1 MHWSEMIADRIIRR
15 NPDKEEYVCAA
26 GISPSGSIH
35 IGNFRDIAT
44 SYFVVRALIKKGK
57 KAKLLF
63 SWDEFDRMRKVPVNV
78 AAIDDDMEK
87 YIYIFV
93 IMFVVVVIPIALY
106 VIFKPMFRQNKL
118 LNGIVN
124 YDTFMRK
131 FVFRIEITKEEF
143 YSQLKI
149 RNINDVLEYSLNED
163 CSVITFTM
171 YNKKYSYKIIVDDFN
186 ESIILRVEQIQ
197 ITSRPAFHINE
208 FFIKK
213 FNATPS
219 EFEKYS
225 F

>member
-1 MHWSEMIADRIIRR
+1 
-15 NPDKEEYVCAA
+15 
-26 GISPSGSIH
+26 
-35 IGNFRDIAT
+35 
-44 SYFVVRALIKKGK
+44 
-57 KAKLLF
+57 
-63 SWDEFDRMRKVPVNV
+63 
-78 AAIDDDMEK
+78 MEK

-106 VIFKPMFRQNKL
+106 IIFKPMFRQNKL

-124 YDTFMRK
+124 YDSFMRK
-131 FVFRIEITKEEF
+131 FVLRIEITKEEF

-171 YNKKYSYKIIVDDFN
+171 YNMKYSYKIIVDDFN

-197 ITSRPAFHINE
+197 ITSKPAFRINE

-213 FNATPS
+213 FNATPL

>member
-1 MHWSEMIADRIIRR
+1 
-15 NPDKEEYVCAA
+15 
-26 GISPSGSIH
+26 
-35 IGNFRDIAT
+35 
-44 SYFVVRALIKKGK
+44 
-57 KAKLLF
+57 
-63 SWDEFDRMRKVPVNV
+63 
-78 AAIDDDMEK
+78 MEK

-143 YSQLKI
+143 YSRLKI

-163 CSVITFTM
+163 CSVIIFTM
-171 YNKKYSYKIIVDDFN
+171 YNMKYSYKIIVDDFN

-197 ITSRPAFHINE
+197 ITSKPAFRINE

-213 FNATPS
+213 FNATPL

>member
-1 MHWSEMIADRIIRR
+1 
-15 NPDKEEYVCAA
+15 
-26 GISPSGSIH
+26 
-35 IGNFRDIAT
+35 
-44 SYFVVRALIKKGK
+44 
-57 KAKLLF
+57 
-63 SWDEFDRMRKVPVNV
+63 
-78 AAIDDDMEK
+78 MEK

-106 VIFKPMFRQNKL
+106 IIFKPMFRQNKL

-149 RNINDVLEYSLNED
+149 RNINDVLEYSLNDD

-171 YNKKYSYKIIVDDFN
+171 YNMKYSYKIIVDDFN

-197 ITSRPAFHINE
+197 ITSKPAFRINE

-213 FNATPS
+213 FNATPLG
-219 EFEKYS
+219 FEKYS

>member
-1 MHWSEMIADRIIRR
+1 
-15 NPDKEEYVCAA
+15 
-26 GISPSGSIH
+26 
-35 IGNFRDIAT
+35 
-44 SYFVVRALIKKGK
+44 
-57 KAKLLF
+57 
-63 SWDEFDRMRKVPVNV
+63 
-78 AAIDDDMEK
+78 MEK

-106 VIFKPMFRQNKL
+106 IIFKPMFRQNKL

-163 CSVITFTM
+163 CSVITFTI
-171 YNKKYSYKIIVDDFN
+171 YNMKYSYKIIVDDFN

-197 ITSRPAFHINE
+197 ITSKPAFRINE

-213 FNATPS
+213 FNATPL

>member
-1 MHWSEMIADRIIRR
+1 
-15 NPDKEEYVCAA
+15 
-26 GISPSGSIH
+26 
-35 IGNFRDIAT
+35 
-44 SYFVVRALIKKGK
+44 
-57 KAKLLF
+57 
-63 SWDEFDRMRKVPVNV
+63 
-78 AAIDDDMEK
+78 MEK
-87 YIYIFV
+87 YSYIFI

-106 VIFKPMFRQNKL
+106 IIFKPMFRQNKL

-171 YNKKYSYKIIVDDFN
+171 YNAKYSYKIIVDDFN

-197 ITSRPAFHINE
+197 ITSKPAFRINE

-213 FNATPS
+213 FNATPL

>member
-1 MHWSEMIADRIIRR
+1 ML
-15 NPDKEEYVCAA
+15 
-26 GISPSGSIH
+26 
-35 IGNFRDIAT
+35 
-44 SYFVVRALIKKGK
+44 SYSQGG
-57 KAKLLF
+57 
-63 SWDEFDRMRKVPVNV
+63 
-78 AAIDDDMEK
+78 DDMEK

-106 VIFKPMFRQNKL
+106 IIFKPVFRQNKL

-131 FVFRIEITKEEF
+131 FVFCISLTKEDF
-143 YSQLKI
+143 YAQLKVH
-149 RNINDVLEYSLNED
+149 NINDILEYSLNDD

-171 YNKKYSYKIIVDDFN
+171 YNMKYSYKIIVDDFN

-197 ITSRPAFHINE
+197 ITSKPAFRINE

-213 FNATPS
+213 FNATPL

>member
-1 MHWSEMIADRIIRR
+1 
-15 NPDKEEYVCAA
+15 
-26 GISPSGSIH
+26 
-35 IGNFRDIAT
+35 
-44 SYFVVRALIKKGK
+44 
-57 KAKLLF
+57 
-63 SWDEFDRMRKVPVNV
+63 
-78 AAIDDDMEK
+78 MEK

-106 VIFKPMFRQNKL
+106 IILKPMFRQNKL

-171 YNKKYSYKIIVDDFN
+171 YNMKYSYKILVDDFN

-197 ITSRPAFHINE
+197 ITSKPAFRINE

-213 FNATPS
+213 FNATPL

>member
-1 MHWSEMIADRIIRR
+1 
-15 NPDKEEYVCAA
+15 
-26 GISPSGSIH
+26 
-35 IGNFRDIAT
+35 
-44 SYFVVRALIKKGK
+44 
-57 KAKLLF
+57 
-63 SWDEFDRMRKVPVNV
+63 
-78 AAIDDDMEK
+78 MEK

-106 VIFKPMFRQNKL
+106 IIFKPMFRQNKL

-131 FVFRIEITKEEF
+131 FVFRIEITKEEL

-171 YNKKYSYKIIVDDFN
+171 YNMKYSYKIIVDDFN

-197 ITSRPAFHINE
+197 ITSKPAFRINE

-213 FNATPS
+213 FNATPL

>member
-1 MHWSEMIADRIIRR
+1 MASPRIIKVMR
-15 NPDKEEYVCAA
+15 
-26 GISPSGSIH
+26 
-35 IGNFRDIAT
+35 
-44 SYFVVRALIKKGK
+44 LIDLFTLLCYNILKGGD
-57 KAKLLF
+57 F
-63 SWDEFDRMRKVPVNV
+63 
-78 AAIDDDMEK
+78 MEK

-93 IMFVVVVIPIALY
+93 IIFVLVVIPIALY
-106 VIFKPMFRQNKL
+106 NIFKPMFRQNKL
-118 LNGIVN
+118 LNGVVN

-131 FVFRIEITKEEF
+131 FVFRIELTKEEF
-143 YSQLKI
+143 YSQIKI

-171 YNKKYSYKIIVDDFN
+171 YNMKYSYKIIVDDFN

-197 ITSRPAFHINE
+197 ITSKPAFRINE

-213 FNATPS
+213 FNATPL

>member
-1 MHWSEMIADRIIRR
+1 
-15 NPDKEEYVCAA
+15 
-26 GISPSGSIH
+26 
-35 IGNFRDIAT
+35 
-44 SYFVVRALIKKGK
+44 
-57 KAKLLF
+57 
-63 SWDEFDRMRKVPVNV
+63 
-78 AAIDDDMEK
+78 MEK

-106 VIFKPMFRQNKL
+106 IIFKPMFRQNKL

-149 RNINDVLEYSLNED
+149 RNINDVLEYSLNDD

-171 YNKKYSYKIIVDDFN
+171 YNMKYSYKIIVDDFN

-197 ITSRPAFHINE
+197 ITSKPAFRINE

-213 FNATPS
+213 FNATPL

>member
-1 MHWSEMIADRIIRR
+1 
-15 NPDKEEYVCAA
+15 
-26 GISPSGSIH
+26 
-35 IGNFRDIAT
+35 
-44 SYFVVRALIKKGK
+44 
-57 KAKLLF
+57 
-63 SWDEFDRMRKVPVNV
+63 
-78 AAIDDDMEK
+78 MEK

-93 IMFVVVVIPIALY
+93 IMFVVVVISIALY
-106 VIFKPMFRQNKL
+106 IIFKPMFRQNKL

-143 YSQLKI
+143 YSRLKI

-171 YNKKYSYKIIVDDFN
+171 YNMKYSYKIMVDDFN
-186 ESIILRVEQIQ
+186 ESIILRGEQIQ
-197 ITSRPAFHINE
+197 ITSKPAFHIND

-213 FNATPS
+213 FNATPL

>member
-1 MHWSEMIADRIIRR
+1 
-15 NPDKEEYVCAA
+15 
-26 GISPSGSIH
+26 
-35 IGNFRDIAT
+35 
-44 SYFVVRALIKKGK
+44 
-57 KAKLLF
+57 
-63 SWDEFDRMRKVPVNV
+63 
-78 AAIDDDMEK
+78 MEK

-106 VIFKPMFRQNKL
+106 IIFKPMFRQNKL

-143 YSQLKI
+143 YSRLKI

-163 CSVITFTM
+163 CSVIIFTM
-171 YNKKYSYKIIVDDFN
+171 YNMKYSYKIIVDDFN

-197 ITSRPAFHINE
+197 ITSKPAFRTND

-213 FNATPS
+213 FNATPL

>member
-1 MHWSEMIADRIIRR
+1 MD
-15 NPDKEEYVCAA
+15 
-26 GISPSGSIH
+26 
-35 IGNFRDIAT
+35 
-44 SYFVVRALIKKGK
+44 
-57 KAKLLF
+57 
-63 SWDEFDRMRKVPVNV
+63 
-78 AAIDDDMEK
+78 K

-106 VIFKPMFRQNKL
+106 IIFKPMFRQNKL

-171 YNKKYSYKIIVDDFN
+171 YNMKYSYKIIVDDFN

-197 ITSRPAFHINE
+197 ITSKPAFRINE

-213 FNATPS
+213 FNATPL

>member
-1 MHWSEMIADRIIRR
+1 
-15 NPDKEEYVCAA
+15 
-26 GISPSGSIH
+26 
-35 IGNFRDIAT
+35 
-44 SYFVVRALIKKGK
+44 
-57 KAKLLF
+57 
-63 SWDEFDRMRKVPVNV
+63 
-78 AAIDDDMEK
+78 MEK

-106 VIFKPMFRQNKL
+106 IIFKPIFRQNKL

-149 RNINDVLEYSLNED
+149 RNINDALEYSLNDD

-171 YNKKYSYKIIVDDFN
+171 YNMKYSYKIIVDDFN

-197 ITSRPAFHINE
+197 VTSKPAFYINE

-213 FNATPS
+213 FNATAL

>member
-1 MHWSEMIADRIIRR
+1 
-15 NPDKEEYVCAA
+15 
-26 GISPSGSIH
+26 
-35 IGNFRDIAT
+35 
-44 SYFVVRALIKKGK
+44 
-57 KAKLLF
+57 
-63 SWDEFDRMRKVPVNV
+63 
-78 AAIDDDMEK
+78 MEK

-163 CSVITFTM
+163 CSVIILTM
-171 YNKKYSYKIIVDDFN
+171 YNMKYSYKIIVDDFN
-186 ESIILRVEQIQ
+186 EPIILRVEQIQ
-197 ITSRPAFHINE
+197 ITSKPAFRINE

-213 FNATPS
+213 FNASPLQ
-219 EFEKYS
+219 FEKY
-225 F
+225 

>member
-1 MHWSEMIADRIIRR
+1 
-15 NPDKEEYVCAA
+15 
-26 GISPSGSIH
+26 
-35 IGNFRDIAT
+35 
-44 SYFVVRALIKKGK
+44 
-57 KAKLLF
+57 
-63 SWDEFDRMRKVPVNV
+63 
-78 AAIDDDMEK
+78 MEK

-106 VIFKPMFRQNKL
+106 IIFKPMFRQNKL

-143 YSQLKI
+143 YSHLKI

-171 YNKKYSYKIIVDDFN
+171 YNMKYSYKIIVDDFN

-197 ITSRPAFHINE
+197 ITSKPAFHINE

-213 FNATPS
+213 FNATPL

>member
-1 MHWSEMIADRIIRR
+1 MPYYSQ
-15 NPDKEEYVCAA
+15 
-26 GISPSGSIH
+26 GG
-35 IGNFRDIAT
+35 
-44 SYFVVRALIKKGK
+44 
-57 KAKLLF
+57 
-63 SWDEFDRMRKVPVNV
+63 
-78 AAIDDDMEK
+78 DDMEK

-106 VIFKPMFRQNKL
+106 IIFKPMFRQNKL

-131 FVFRIEITKEEF
+131 FVFCIEITKEEF

-171 YNKKYSYKIIVDDFN
+171 YNMKYSYKIIVDDFN

-197 ITSRPAFHINE
+197 ITSKPAFRINK

-213 FNATPS
+213 FNATPL

>member
-1 MHWSEMIADRIIRR
+1 VRST
-15 NPDKEEYVCAA
+15 
-26 GISPSGSIH
+26 ISLTLAPLPLLCYSI
-35 IGNFRDIAT
+35 
-44 SYFVVRALIKKGK
+44 LKGGD
-57 KAKLLF
+57 F
-63 SWDEFDRMRKVPVNV
+63 T
-78 AAIDDDMEK
+78 EK
-87 YIYIFV
+87 YIYIF
-93 IMFVVVVIPIALY
+93 IIIFVLVVIPIALY
-106 VIFKPMFRQNKL
+106 IIFKPMFRQNRL

-149 RNINDVLEYSLNED
+149 RNINDVLEYSLNDD

-171 YNKKYSYKIIVDDFN
+171 YNMKYSYKIIVDDFN

-197 ITSRPAFHINE
+197 VTSKPAFYINE

-213 FNATPS
+213 FNATPL

>member
-1 MHWSEMIADRIIRR
+1 
-15 NPDKEEYVCAA
+15 
-26 GISPSGSIH
+26 
-35 IGNFRDIAT
+35 
-44 SYFVVRALIKKGK
+44 
-57 KAKLLF
+57 
-63 SWDEFDRMRKVPVNV
+63 
-78 AAIDDDMEK
+78 MEK

-93 IMFVVVVIPIALY
+93 IMFVVVVIPVALY
-106 VIFKPMFRQNKL
+106 IIFKPMFRQNKL

-149 RNINDVLEYSLNED
+149 RNINDVLEYSLYED

-171 YNKKYSYKIIVDDFN
+171 YNMKYSYKIIVDDFN

-197 ITSRPAFHINE
+197 ITTKPAFRINE

-213 FNATPS
+213 FNATPL

>member
-1 MHWSEMIADRIIRR
+1 M
-15 NPDKEEYVCAA
+15 
-26 GISPSGSIH
+26 G
-35 IGNFRDIAT
+35 
-44 SYFVVRALIKKGK
+44 
-57 KAKLLF
+57 
-63 SWDEFDRMRKVPVNV
+63 
-78 AAIDDDMEK
+78 K

-93 IMFVVVVIPIALY
+93 IIFVVVVIPIALY
-106 VIFKPMFRQNKL
+106 IIFKPMFRQNKL

-131 FVFRIEITKEEF
+131 YVFYIEFSMVEF
-143 YSQLKI
+143 FSKLKA

-171 YNKKYSYKIIVDDFN
+171 YNMKYSYKIIVNDFN

-197 ITSRPAFHINE
+197 ITSKPAFRINE

-213 FNATPS
+213 FNATPL

>member
-1 MHWSEMIADRIIRR
+1 
-15 NPDKEEYVCAA
+15 
-26 GISPSGSIH
+26 
-35 IGNFRDIAT
+35 
-44 SYFVVRALIKKGK
+44 
-57 KAKLLF
+57 
-63 SWDEFDRMRKVPVNV
+63 
-78 AAIDDDMEK
+78 MEK

-106 VIFKPMFRQNKL
+106 IIFKPMFRQNKL

-163 CSVITFTM
+163 CSVIIFTM
-171 YNKKYSYKIIVDDFN
+171 YNMKYSYKIIVDDFD

-197 ITSRPAFHINE
+197 ITSKPAFRINE

-213 FNATPS
+213 FNATPL

>member
-1 MHWSEMIADRIIRR
+1 MR
-15 NPDKEEYVCAA
+15 
-26 GISPSGSIH
+26 
-35 IGNFRDIAT
+35 
-44 SYFVVRALIKKGK
+44 LIDLFTLLCYNILKGGD
-57 KAKLLF
+57 F
-63 SWDEFDRMRKVPVNV
+63 
-78 AAIDDDMEK
+78 MEK

-93 IMFVVVVIPIALY
+93 IIFVLVVIPIALY
-106 VIFKPMFRQNKL
+106 NIFKSMFRQNKL
-118 LNGIVN
+118 LNGVVN

-131 FVFRIEITKEEF
+131 FVFRIELTKEEF
-143 YSQLKI
+143 YSQIKI

-171 YNKKYSYKIIVDDFN
+171 YNMKYSYKIIVDDFN

-197 ITSRPAFHINE
+197 ITSKPAFRINE

-213 FNATPS
+213 FNATPL